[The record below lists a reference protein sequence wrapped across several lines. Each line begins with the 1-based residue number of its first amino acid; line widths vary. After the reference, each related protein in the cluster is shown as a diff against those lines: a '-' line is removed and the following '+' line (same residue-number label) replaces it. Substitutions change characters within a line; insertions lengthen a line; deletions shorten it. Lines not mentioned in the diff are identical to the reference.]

1 VEPQSDR
8 AESCAG
14 QPGAVTPCGTAR
26 APVAFFLPSLA
37 GGGAE
42 RVILNLAEGFSQRG
56 VPIDLVLATAE
67 GPFLSQVPPGVRVV
81 DLKASRVWRSL
92 GPLAAYLRRERP
104 LALLAALDH
113 ANLVAM
119 AAARIAGGHT
129 RTVISV
135 HRTFPKNGQATSMRE
150 SAIPWL
156 LGRLHRWADAIVAV
170 SEGVAVDLAN
180 TAGIPRD
187 RIRVIY
193 NPVIMPSL
201 LPAAAE
207 RPSHPW
213 FEDATPI
220 VIGVGRLV
228 PQKNFRLLID
238 AFAIV
243 SRSRAVRLIILGEGP
258 ERQALEKQIGRLNL
272 QDSVALPGFLDNP
285 YACMARAAAFALS
298 SDFEGL
304 PTALIESLAVGTPVV
319 ATDCESGPR
328 EILRGGA
335 LGGLVPVGDAAALAG
350 GITRALDRP
359 RAAPPAEALRPFT
372 LDAAVDQFQ
381 EAFDLHA

>member
-1 VEPQSDR
+1 MTS
-8 AESCAG
+8 S
-14 QPGAVTPCGTAR
+14 GTAR
-26 APVAFFLPSLA
+26 APLAFFLPSLA

-67 GPFLSQVPPGVRVV
+67 GPFLSRVPSAIRVV
-81 DLKASRVWRSL
+81 DLKASRVLRSL

-113 ANLVAM
+113 ANLIAM
-119 AAARIAGGHT
+119 AAARLAGRHT
-129 RTVISV
+129 RIVISV
-135 HRTFPKNGQATSMRE
+135 HCTFPKNGQATSMRE
-150 SAIPWL
+150 NAIPWL
-156 LGRLHRWADAIVAV
+156 LGRLHHWADAIVAV
-170 SEGVAVDLAN
+170 SDGVAVDLAN

-220 VIGVGRLV
+220 VMGVGRLV

-243 SRSRAVRLIILGEGP
+243 RRSHDARLIILGEGP
-258 ERQALEKQIGRLNL
+258 ERPLLEAQVRQYGLH
-272 QDSVALPGFLDNP
+272 DVVDLPGFLDNP
-285 YACMARAAAFALS
+285 YACMARA
-298 SDFEGL
+298 
-304 PTALIESLAVGTPVV
+304 
-319 ATDCESGPR
+319 SGNVTIVIPPWNG
-328 EILRGGA
+328 ILGKAG
-335 LGGLVPVGDAAALAG
+335 LGG
-350 GITRALDRP
+350 I
-359 RAAPPAEALRPFT
+359 
-372 LDAAVDQFQ
+372 
-381 EAFDLHA
+381 